1 MMTKLRLYLTI
12 NYAFSAFSGTT
23 MLLFSEQ
30 LNQIFHFS
38 DPLMFPIIGANLLVF
53 AMFVFYVTGWQ
64 IGKPGLVKLISLL
77 DAGWVV
83 GSVFLLLFG
92 PFGISPIGLWI
103 IGIVA
108 VWIGFLGYK
117 QYSNL

>member
-1 MMTKLRLYLTI
+1 MTKLRLYLTI

-38 DPLMFPIIGANLLVF
+38 DPLLFPIIGANLLVF
-53 AMFVFYVTGWQ
+53 AVFVFYVTGWQ
-64 IGKPGLVKLISLL
+64 IEKSGLVKLISLM